1 VASDT
6 PDASASS
13 ASSASPGGEAK
24 ITRKL
29 ASRLARSGDRPVR
42 GAVFAALDTDRL
54 PLTSFA
60 SRAAARNQ
68 EVQAKLSQVLAA
80 IQRWETEH
88 GQSLPL
94 EVHPD
99 SASIVV
105 TAPAALFTA
114 LAADPAV
121 VALDLEDGADPGRA
135 PARRAPAR

>member
-1 VASDT
+1 MASDT
-6 PDASASS
+6 PDAPDASD
-13 ASSASPGGEAK
+13 APDSPGGAAK

-29 ASRLARSGDRPVR
+29 AARLARGADRPVR
-42 GAVFAALDTDRL
+42 GAVFAALDTDKL

-68 EVQAKLSQVLAA
+68 EVQAKLARILAA
-80 IQRWETEH
+80 IERWETEQ
-88 GQSLPL
+88 GQPVPL

-105 TAPAALFTA
+105 TGPAALYSA

-121 VALDLEDGADPGRA
+121 AALDLEDGAAPGRA
-135 PARRAPAR
+135 AGRRPAR

>member
-1 VASDT
+1 VASDSPDS
-6 PDASASS
+6 PDASD
-13 ASSASPGGEAK
+13 SPGGAAK

-29 ASRLARSGDRPVR
+29 ASRLARGADRPVR
-42 GAVFAALDTDRL
+42 GAVFAALDTDKL

-68 EVQAKLSQVLAA
+68 EVQAKLARILTA
-80 IQRWETEH
+80 IERWETEQ
-88 GQSLPL
+88 GQPVPL

-105 TAPAALFTA
+105 TGPAALYSA

-121 VALDLEDGADPGRA
+121 AALDLDLDLEDGAAPGRA
-135 PARRAPAR
+135 AGRRPAR

>member
-6 PDASASS
+6 PDSPAASG
-13 ASSASPGGEAK
+13 SPGGEAK

-29 ASRLARSGDRPVR
+29 ASRLARSADRPVR
-42 GAVFAALDTDRL
+42 GAVFAALDTDKL

-68 EVQAKLSQVLAA
+68 EVQAKLAHLLDA
-80 IQRWETEH
+80 IQRWETEQ
-88 GQSLPL
+88 GQSVPL

-105 TAPAALFTA
+105 TAPAGLFTA

-121 VALDLEDGADPGRA
+121 AALDLEDGATPGRA
-135 PARRAPAR
+135 AGRRPAR